1 MTAINDY
8 RIPELMPYVNWS
20 YFYFA
25 WGVKA
30 AQPEAREVRAEAER
44 MMHHLS
50 LNGVRVRAAFR
61 LLPAYSDGDDVVLL
75 AEDEN
80 AAARNSADADAAVRH
95 SADADAA
102 APLLADADAA
112 APSVGRL
119 AFLRQQHTKPDA
131 PCLCLADFI
140 APQGYDDPAHVADR
154 LGLFATTVSASHEC
168 PCCSGDV
175 LLMQTVKDRLAEA
188 AAEVLHLQ
196 VRRQHWGYA
205 PDEPAPAPGHSGFED
220 HLRTLHLEHF
230 QGIRPAV
237 GYPSLPDQSFIFD
250 LARLLPFDELG
261 IRLTE
266 NGMMQPHA
274 STCGLMFAHPAA
286 RYFAVGPVGD
296 DQLTDY
302 ARRRGRT
309 AEELRKFLP
318 L

>member
-8 RIPELMPYVNWS
+8 RIPELVPYVNWS

-30 AQPEAREVRAEAER
+30 GQPEAREIRAEAER

-75 AEDEN
+75 ADGEN
-80 AAARNSADADAAVRH
+80 AAATT
-95 SADADAA
+95 
-102 APLLADADAA
+102 P
-112 APSVGRL
+112 VGRL

-196 VRRQHWGYA
+196 VRRQLWGYA
-205 PDEPAPAPGHSGFED
+205 PDEPAPVPGHSGFED

-296 DQLTDY
+296 DQLADY
-302 ARRRGRT
+302 ACRRGCS